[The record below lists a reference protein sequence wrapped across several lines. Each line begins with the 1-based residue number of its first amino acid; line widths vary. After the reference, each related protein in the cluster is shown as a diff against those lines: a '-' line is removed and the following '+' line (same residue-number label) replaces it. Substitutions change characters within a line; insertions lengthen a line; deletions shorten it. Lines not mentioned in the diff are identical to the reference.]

1 MSVRIFVL
9 MAVSLFGLLGCQAS
23 PPTPAETAA
32 HQRFMTGCRHSDAFR
47 DPDDFET
54 YCSRF

>member
-1 MSVRIFVL
+1 MSVRIVL
-9 MAVSLFGLLGCQAS
+9 MALSLFTLLGCQAS
-23 PPTPAETAA
+23 PPTAAETPEQ
-32 HQRFMTGCRHSDAFR
+32 QRFMMSCRPADAAR